1 MGSDGEFFGEP
12 IGDPVVLAE
21 YDEEW
26 PRRFEDYRNQLLEAL
41 GTVAKRIDH
50 IGSTAV
56 PGLPAKPVIDIQ
68 ISVED
73 LNDEDTYRPPI
84 EGLGWPLRFRSP
96 DHRFFRPPKGKP
108 RTVHVHVCEIG
119 SEWERRHLL
128 FVAYLR
134 AHPEQ
139 RDAYAALKSD
149 LVRRFKHRRSDY
161 LEGEIDFIAKTLG
174 EAERWAPQNGYRP
187 E

>member
-1 MGSDGEFFGEP
+1 MGSDGEFFGKP

-26 PRRFEDYRNQLLEAL
+26 PRRFEYYRYRLLEAL

-84 EGLGWPLRFRSP
+84 EGMGWPLRFRSP
-96 DHRFFRPPKGKP
+96 DHRFFRPPKGEP
-108 RTVHVHVCEIG
+108 RTVHIHVCEIG

-139 RDAYAALKSD
+139 RDAYAVLKSD
-149 LVRRFKHRRSDY
+149 LARRFKHSRGDY
-161 LEGEIDFIAKTLG
+161 LESKTAFIAETLVL
-174 EAERWAPQNGYRP
+174 AEQWAAQSGYRS